1 MLGTVEGRIPEPDLA
16 NERRLHE
23 LLAAAAEAKLLA
35 SAHDVSDGGLAVCL
49 AESAIAGG
57 IGVTAEAG
65 DLFGEGEGRAVIS
78 VAPTAVDRLIALA
91 GDLELRR
98 IGTVGGDLISVG
110 QAQLT
115 LSEAIEVFS
124 STIPDAMGDPE

>member
-1 MLGTVEGRIPEPDLA
+1 MFVVGGGATAIDGSEYQKVVLGTVEGRIPEPDLA

-23 LLAAAAEAKLLA
+23 LLAAAAEARLLA

-49 AESAIAGG
+49 AESAIAGA

-78 VAPTAVDRLIALA
+78 VAPARRRAGNRADR
-91 GDLELRR
+91 
-98 IGTVGGDLISVG
+98 
-110 QAQLT
+110 
-115 LSEAIEVFS
+115 
-124 STIPDAMGDPE
+124 